1 MYYNN
6 RKLAFSIF
14 WIILGAVLMVL
25 TANGVVSD
33 MYSGMGGAL
42 IGIGVL
48 QVIRNLRYR
57 TNSKYREKLDVE
69 LQDERNKYIRMKSW
83 SWTGY
88 IIVLV
93 QSLGVVIAFVMRQ
106 SVIQQVLTLSVC
118 LTLCVYRI
126 SYAVICRKY

>member
-106 SVIQQVLTLSVC
+106 SVVQQVLTLSVC